1 MEIQRIGRWLGLAAL
16 LLATAGCQRDDGK
29 LRVAF
34 VTNNAEDFWS
44 MAEKGTSQAEADINA
59 ANKDFQV
66 VVDFRKPP
74 TGNSSEQQEIIENL
88 LGKGI
93 KGLAV
98 SPNNAANM
106 VPFYK
111 KVVAKKV
118 ALVMQDNDLPNN
130 DHALRQCYIGT
141 QNYHAGL
148 AAGKLVI
155 EACPEGGKIAIF
167 VGKADAQNAIERRQG
182 VLDYLADP
190 DPKHLNHKEM
200 GEVTPWDA
208 TDKKIGKFVLV
219 DTRIDEASGKKCQ
232 ESAENLLG
240 RHPDVACLIGL
251 WEYNP
256 PALLRAIKQS
266 RINKAPKVVAF
277 DENLQTLEG
286 IMSDDCY
293 ATVVQNPYEF
303 GYQSIKFLVG
313 AARGKKTE
321 ELLKGLK
328 DSRTG
333 ADLPAD
339 AKNRVFVPHRV
350 ITKANVDAFDAEVR
364 KLKGVTPRVQ
374 K

>member
-1 MEIQRIGRWLGLAAL
+1 MQIKRIGRWLGFVGMLLAA
-16 LLATAGCQRDDGK
+16 AGCQRDDGK

-34 VTNNAEDFWS
+34 LSNNAEDFWS
-44 MAEKGTSQAEADINA
+44 MAEKGTAQAETDINA

-66 VVDFRKPP
+66 AVEFRKPP
-74 TGNSSEQQEIIENL
+74 NGNSSEQQEMMENL

-93 KGLAV
+93 KGIAV

-106 VPFYK
+106 VPFYRD

-118 ALVMQDNDLPNN
+118 TLVMQDNDLPEK

-148 AAGKLVI
+148 AAGKLVA
-155 EACPEGGKIAIF
+155 EACPDGGKIAIF
-167 VGKADAQNAIERRQG
+167 VGKPDAQNAIERRQG

-200 GEVTPWDA
+200 GEVTPWEE
-208 TDKKIGKFVLV
+208 TNKKFGKFVLV
-219 DTRIDEASGKKCQ
+219 DTRIDEVSPKKCQ
-232 ESAENLLG
+232 ESAEDLLG
-240 RHPDVACLIGL
+240 KHPDVACLVGL

-266 RINKAPKVVAF
+266 RIAKAPKVVAF
-277 DENLQTLEG
+277 DESLQTLEG
-286 IMSDDCY
+286 IMSHDCY

-333 ADLPAD
+333 VEIPTD
-339 AKNRVFVPHRV
+339 AKNRVLIPYRV
-350 ITKANVDAFDAEVR
+350 INKENVDAFDVEVR
-364 KLKGVTPRVQ
+364 KLKGAAPRAQ
-374 K
+374 